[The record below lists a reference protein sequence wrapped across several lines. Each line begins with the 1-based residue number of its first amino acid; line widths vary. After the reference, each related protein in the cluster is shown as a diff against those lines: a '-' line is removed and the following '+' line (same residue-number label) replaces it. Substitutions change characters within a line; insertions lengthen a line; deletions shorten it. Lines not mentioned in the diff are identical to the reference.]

1 MRSEQNLLERHLAD
15 LSAHASRVRIVPG
28 EELDEATDEMAMLF
42 PHEVVLNAHMGCHH
56 VCVYT
61 SSAPASLIDERIREH
76 RSEVEH
82 LPAF

>member
-1 MRSEQNLLERHLAD
+1 MISERNVFEGRLAGV
-15 LSAHASRVRIVPG
+15 SAHASRVRIVPDQELG
-28 EELDEATDEMAMLF
+28 EAIDEMAMLF
-42 PHEVVLNAHMGCHH
+42 PHEVVLNARMGCHH

>member
-1 MRSEQNLLERHLAD
+1 MMVSERKRHPGD
-15 LSAHASRVRIVPG
+15 HVGAHASRVRIVP
-28 EELDEATDEMAMLF
+28 DEALGEAIDEMAMLF
-42 PHEVVLNAHMGCHH
+42 PHEVVLNAHMGCRH

-61 SSAPASLIDERIREH
+61 SAAPASFIDERIREH

>member
-1 MRSEQNLLERHLAD
+1 MASEHNGLLRHLAD
-15 LSAHASRVRIVPG
+15 VATHASRVRIVPDDH
-28 EELDEATDEMAMLF
+28 LDEAIDEMAMLF
-42 PHEVVLNAHMGCHH
+42 PHEVVLNAHMGCRH
-56 VCVYT
+56 VCLYT

>member
-1 MRSEQNLLERHLAD
+1 MAGELNVLERRLAD
-15 LSAHASRVRIVPG
+15 LTAHSSRVRIVRE
-28 EELDEATDEMAMLF
+28 EELDEAAGEMAMLF
-42 PHEVVLNAHMGCHH
+42 PHEAVLNAHMGCRH

-61 SSAPASLIDERIREH
+61 SAAPASIIDERIREH

>member
-1 MRSEQNLLERHLAD
+1 MASEQHVLERHLAD
-15 LSAHASRVRIVPG
+15 VPAHASRVRIVPD
-28 EELDEATDEMAMLF
+28 ERLDEASDEMAMLF
-42 PHEVVLNAHMGCHH
+42 PHEVVLNAHMGCRH
-56 VCVYT
+56 VCIYT

>member
-1 MRSEQNLLERHLAD
+1 MASEDNVLERR
-15 LSAHASRVRIVPG
+15 LSHATRHASRVRIAPSDH
-28 EELDEATDEMAMLF
+28 LNEAIDEMEMLF
-42 PHEVVLNAHMGCHH
+42 PHEGVMYAPMGCCH

-61 SSAPASLIDERIREH
+61 TSAPASLIDERIREH

>member
-1 MRSEQNLLERHLAD
+1 MPREENLFDHELPHA
-15 LSAHASRVRIVPG
+15 AYNASRVRIVPRDDLN
-28 EELDEATDEMAMLF
+28 EAHSELAVLF
-42 PHEVVLNAHMGCHH
+42 PHEAVLDAPMGCCH

-61 SSAPASLIDERIREH
+61 STAPASLIAERIREH

>member
-1 MRSEQNLLERHLAD
+1 MASEENVLERLLAD
-15 LSAHASRVRIVPG
+15 VAAHASRVRIVRG
-28 EELDEATDEMAMLF
+28 EELEETIDEMATLF
-42 PHEVVLNAHMGCHH
+42 PHEVVLNAHMGCPH

-61 SSAPASLIDERIREH
+61 SSAPASLIHERICEH